1 MPQQEKTSKYEGHVR
16 IKDWRNVD
24 MKDCGKKKVNWD
36 NVWYGVIIGIL
47 AIMASLSWATVRDN
61 HPFNAPTVEAR
72 NDH

>member
-1 MPQQEKTSKYEGHVR
+1 MKQSKYEGHER
-16 IKDWRNVD
+16 IVDYRNYD
-24 MKDCGKKKVNWD
+24 MKNLSNKKVDWS
-36 NVWYGVIIGIL
+36 NVGYGVIIGIL